1 MPPRQTPTARQ
12 LRLGV
17 ELRKLRE
24 RAGLTARA
32 AGELIGANQ
41 ARISNIETG
50 RFGLSE
56 QRIRTLAQ
64 HYDCADEP
72 LVDALVAMAAHRKRG
87 WWEEYRETLS
97 ASQLDLVESEHHAT
111 ALRISNALHIPGLLQ
126 TPGYIRALF
135 DGSVP
140 RLSPPDVEH
149 RISFRIKRQEVLYR
163 EHPTPYSAVI
173 HEAALR
179 MQFGGTTTTR
189 EQLKHLT
196 EMSERKEV
204 TLRVIPFTHGVF
216 PGSGQSI
223 GYYSGPVPQLDTVQ
237 LDQSHGALLLDA
249 EAQVHKYA
257 LLLDRMEDT
266 ALDSTA
272 SRDFIQRIANEL

>member
-1 MPPRQTPTARQ
+1 MPPRQAPTARQ

-32 AGELIGANQ
+32 AGEMLGANQ

-64 HYDCADEP
+64 HYDCTDEP
-72 LVDALVAMAAHRKRG
+72 LIEALVAMAAQRKRG

-97 ASQLDLVESEHHAT
+97 TSQLDLAESEHHAV

-135 DGSVP
+135 DGAVP
-140 RLSPPDVEH
+140 RLTPPDVEH

-163 EHPTPYSAVI
+163 ENPTPYRAVV

-179 MQFGGTTTTR
+179 MRFGGVTTTR
-189 EQLKHLT
+189 EQLKHLM
-196 EMSERKEV
+196 EMSERDEV
-204 TLRVIPFTHGVF
+204 TLRVVPFSHGVF
-216 PGSGQSI
+216 PGSGQSV
-223 GYYSGPVPQLDTVQ
+223 GYYSGPVHQLDTVQ
-237 LDQSHGALLLDA
+237 LDQSHGTLLLDA
-249 EAQVHKYA
+249 EAQLKKYA
-257 LLLDRMEDT
+257 LLLDRMEDI
-266 ALDSTA
+266 ALDPLA
-272 SRDFIQRIANEL
+272 SRDFIHRIAADL

>member
-24 RAGLTARA
+24 RAGLTARE
-32 AGELIGANQ
+32 AGELLGANQ

-64 HYDCADEP
+64 HYDCTDEA
-72 LVDALVAMAAHRKRG
+72 LIDALVVMAAHRKRG
-87 WWEEYRETLS
+87 WWEEYREMLHT
-97 ASQLDLVESEHHAT
+97 SQLDLAEFEHHAT
-111 ALRISNALHIPGLLQ
+111 ALRVSHALHIPGLLQ

-135 DGSVP
+135 DGAVP

-163 EHPTPYSAVI
+163 DSPTPYSAII

-179 MQFGGTTTTR
+179 MQFGGAATTR

-196 EMSERKEV
+196 EMSERNAIS
-204 TLRVIPFTHGVF
+204 LRVIPFTHGVF
-216 PGSGQSI
+216 PGSGQSV
-223 GYYSGPVPQLDTVQ
+223 GYFSGLVRQLDTVQ

-249 EAQVHKYA
+249 EAQLQKYA
-257 LLLDRMEDT
+257 LLLDRMESI
-266 ALDSTA
+266 ALEPTA
-272 SRDFIQRIANEL
+272 SRDFIHRIATEL